1 MKVDKKT
8 LKDLEWFTVL
18 KDLSKQSTCSLGKE
32 LCLNL
37 LPEDDIEDVELKLKQ
52 TSEAKSMLQM
62 ALDPPFGGI
71 SDVSETLQRA
81 EKAATL
87 ESEDFVD
94 LRSTLLASK
103 ALKSF
108 FFKNQETYPNLN
120 QIAGYLLDQDSL
132 ITELDRCFDK
142 NGNLLNTASPH
153 LKQLKDSHRD
163 QVHSLKNVL
172 NSLLHSD
179 RISKYLQEPVFTIRN
194 ERYVLPV
201 KAEHKSD
208 VPGIVHDSSASGVT
222 IFIEPR
228 SIVDLNNKVK
238 ETELKIEHEIQ
249 RIFAKLTQSVAQ
261 NSKRIYVILTLLAE
275 LDLIFAKARYSGLI
289 DAGEPEINTSKIIDL
304 KLVRHPILVT
314 TIDKVVAN
322 SVVMGKD
329 CNNLIITGANTGG
342 KTVLLKAIGLC
353 ILMAGAGMHIPADT
367 GSSVHLFE
375 SVFADIGEEQSL
387 EHSLSTFSAK
397 MTNIINIVN
406 KSDSNSLVLLDE
418 LGAGTDP
425 AEGTALAQAILEF
438 LYLKSATT
446 AVTTHYGGLKTLAFS
461 NKGFSNASV
470 EFDVETLTPTYR
482 LLMGIPGKSN
492 ATTIAKNLGLAD
504 SIVKRSRE
512 IYNSSIDN
520 VSIIINELERMQH
533 KIVKELDQAEA
544 NNKEAKEFKELYEK
558 ELEKQT
564 SLKSNALNSYKH
576 NLNKELNKA
585 KAEVLEIL
593 NELKKDKT
601 DKAAKRAHSELAKV
615 GYKSKKTHDKYQ
627 ERLEKKNHS
636 KPINWDTIEVGD
648 KVMVKKLGQEAEILS
663 LPDSNKR
670 LVVQMGMIKSTVKMS
685 EVEFTEKKRKIE
697 TFQPKFKAE
706 GSVTK
711 MRREDLSMKCD
722 IRGQR
727 VEDALLDLEI
737 FLDKAALS
745 NIAAVYVVHG
755 HGTGALR
762 KAVRE
767 FLKES
772 PYVKSFRAGEQSEG
786 GDGVSIVELS

>member
-18 KDLSKQSTCSLGKE
+18 KDLSKHSTCSLGRE

-37 LPEDDIEDVELKLKQ
+37 LPEDDIEDVQLRLKQ
-52 TSEAKSMLQM
+52 TSEAKNMLQM

-71 SDVSETLQRA
+71 SDVSVILQRA
-81 EKAATL
+81 EKSATL
-87 ESEDFVD
+87 ESEEFID
-94 LRSTLLASK
+94 LRDTLIASK
-103 ALKSF
+103 ALKTF
-108 FFKNQETYPNLN
+108 FFKNNETYPKLN
-120 QIAGYLLDQDSL
+120 QIASLLLDQDSL
-132 ITELDRCFDK
+132 ITELNKCFDK
-142 NGNLLNTASPH
+142 NGNLLNTASPR
-153 LKQLKDSHRD
+153 LKELKDSHRD
-163 QVHSLKNVL
+163 QVNNLKNIL

-179 RISKYLQEPVFTIRN
+179 RIAKFLQEPVFTIRN

-208 VPGIVHDSSASGVT
+208 VPGIVHDSSVSGVT

-238 ETELKIEHEIQ
+238 ETELKIDHEIQ
-249 RIFAKLTQSVAQ
+249 RIFAKLTQSVSQ
-261 NSKRIYVILTLLAE
+261 NAKRIYIILNLLAE
-275 LDLIFAKARYSGLI
+275 LDLIFAKARYSAII
-289 DAGEPEINTSKIIDL
+289 DAGEPEINNSKIIDL
-304 KLVRHPILVT
+304 KLIRHPILVT
-314 TIDKVVAN
+314 SIDRVIAN
-322 SVVMGKD
+322 TVTMGKD
-329 CNNLIITGANTGG
+329 YNNLIITGANTGG
-342 KTVLLKAIGLC
+342 KTVMLKAIGLC
-353 ILMAGAGMHIPADT
+353 VLMAGAGMHIPADT

-387 EHSLSTFSAK
+387 EHNLSTFSAK

-438 LYLKSATT
+438 LYVKSATI
-446 AVTTHYGGLKTLAFS
+446 AVTTHFGGLKTLAFS

-470 EFDVETLTPTYR
+470 EFDVEKLLPTYR
-482 LLMGIPGKSN
+482 FLMGIPGKSN

-512 IYNSSIDN
+512 IYNSSVDK
-520 VSIIINELERMQH
+520 VSIIIDELQRMQH
-533 KIVKELDQAEA
+533 KILKELDQAEL
-544 NNKEAKEFKELYEK
+544 NNKEAKELKTFYEQELDR
-558 ELEKQT
+558 QT

-593 NELKKDKT
+593 NDLKADKT
-601 DKAAKRAHSELAKV
+601 DKSAKRAHSELAKV
-615 GYKSKKTHDKYQ
+615 GYESKKTHDKYK
-627 ERLEKKNHS
+627 ERLEKKNQT
-636 KPINWDTIEVGD
+636 KPIDWDTVELGD
-648 KVMVKKLGQEAEILS
+648 KVIIKKLRQVAEIIS
-663 LPDSNKR
+663 LPDFNKR
-670 LVVQMGMIKSTVKMS
+670 LVVQMGMIKSTVKIS
-685 EVEFTEKKRKIE
+685 EVEFVEKNVKMDE
-697 TFQPKFKAE
+697 FQPKFKSE

-711 MRREDLSMKCD
+711 MRRDDLSMKCD
-722 IRGQR
+722 IRGQH
-727 VEDALLDLEI
+727 VEDALLELEL
-737 FLDKAALS
+737 FLDNTALS
-745 NIAAVYVVHG
+745 NIPSIYVVHG

-786 GDGVSIVELS
+786 GDGVSIVELN